1 MHSVM
6 EETLSKTVFAYND
19 TVQESDQFIAAL
31 QDFENH
37 AEGQSRG
44 VDLLLNDDYYWVK
57 VRNASIRNL
66 QRRPCSVTVRVS
78 DSESLAS
85 TATVK
90 GSHVYLD
97 KEILLRR
104 YSSAFQM
111 KVIVA
116 FEKSSVEFDVSV
128 PFDQH
133 NEFYK
138 MELLEL
144 PFGKTVD
151 PVNSLPS
158 SSHQGISR
166 EELCDGG
173 TLYLFMVHCRNNKL
187 TNNQREYLPRL
198 LYHRYEMEHRLQNLY
213 LALHNLEYE
222 QQVAGFS
229 VKQARGHVMRELT
242 HQLRTESGESMAHVG
257 NTHIQ
262 RALRG
267 GDYANA
273 PMQVMTPIACIVHDV
288 QRSEERGVEDGEHE
302 SSEVEHTHME
312 GLLPKENE
320 EEKQMREAAERQV
333 AELEREK
340 LFAVEL
346 HQIVNLPVEV
356 NNAHV
361 TDLQAVVCLED
372 GREFPLGHAQS
383 VHKAVE
389 YESKPLELTFTE
401 NRIGCSFASQ
411 ADGHVVVTK
420 VLQGSEAARQGVC
433 PGMILWGISGKVVQ
447 GTVEMVKRTVRTL
460 PRPLQL
466 TFMAPYRSR
475 C

>member
-1 MHSVM
+1 M

-31 QDFENH
+31 QDFETH

-78 DSESLAS
+78 DSESLVS

-104 YSSAFQM
+104 YTNAFQM
-111 KVIVA
+111 KVIIA

-133 NEFYK
+133 SEFHK

-151 PVNSLPS
+151 PSNSLPS
-158 SSHQGISR
+158 NNQQGAYR

-173 TLYLFMVHCRNNKL
+173 TLYLFIAHCQNNKL
-187 TNNQREYLPRL
+187 TDSQREYLPRL
-198 LYHRYEMEHRLQNLY
+198 LYSRYEMEHRLQNLY

-229 VKQARGHVMRELT
+229 VKQTRSHAMRELT
-242 HQLRTESGESMAHVG
+242 QQLRTESGESMAHVG
-257 NTHIQ
+257 NAHIQ
-262 RALRG
+262 RALHG
-267 GDYANA
+267 GDYVNA
-273 PMQVMTPIACIVHDV
+273 PLQVVTPIACIVQEI
-288 QRSEERGVEDGEHE
+288 QRSGEREEEYDET
-302 SSEVEHTHME
+302 EVNHTNTNGKLQE
-312 GLLPKENE
+312 TE
-320 EEKQMREAAERQV
+320 EEKQVREATERQI

-346 HQIVNLPVEV
+346 RQIVNLPMEV
-356 NNAHV
+356 DNAHM
-361 TDLQAVVCLED
+361 TDLQAMVCLED
-372 GREFPLGHAQS
+372 GREFPLGHALS
-383 VHKAVE
+383 SRKAVD

-420 VLQGSEAARQGVC
+420 VLQGSEAARHGVC
-433 PGMILWGISGKVVQ
+433 PGMTLWGISGKVVQ
-447 GTVEMVKRTVRTL
+447 GTVEMVKRAVKTL

-475 C
+475 YS